1 MGRSPVPS
9 YGRLTP
15 DIAKRLLARSKE
27 TRFVV
32 LFEHGTAS
40 VEIYRPHQVDLQVP
54 HDQDEIYVILSGS
67 GFFVHDGVRQPF
79 EPGEVLFVAAGV
91 PHRFEQF
98 TEDFTTWVIFYG
110 PEGGEK

>member
-9 YGRLTP
+9 HGRFTP
-15 DIAKRLLARSKE
+15 EVAMRLLARSKDAQ
-27 TRFVV
+27 FVV
-32 LFEHGTAS
+32 VLEHGSAS
-40 VEIYRPHQVDLQVP
+40 VEIYKPHKIDPQVP

-79 EPGEVLFVAAGV
+79 EAGELLFVAAGV
-91 PHRFEQF
+91 PHRFEDF
-98 TEDFTTWVIFYG
+98 TEDFATWAIFYG